1 SGIGSV
7 TSPGG
12 SFGNLDETETGAPY
26 RLKFK
31 RSLGLKFEAVLGA
44 FTEELASEVV
54 GFVELCRP
62 IVGSSDRRSAQN
74 SVESSRPSG
83 GVEAHQTGGG
93 RLWQRREESRPYAAA
108 LPPNA
113 NGLVTEDLAS
123 YRRCRFD
130 GRTRVCVYGDA
141 CDGGACRWSRPPRQ
155 PVVLHRRGHAP
166 RLSPLRGGRH
176 ERSPGQDRCRQR
188 EPALQH
194 DLVSCR

>member
-74 SVESSRPSG
+74 SVESPRPSG

-93 RLWQRREESRPYAAA
+93 RLWQRRQESRPYAAA

-113 NGLVTEDLAS
+113 TGLVAKNRAS
-123 YRRCRFD
+123 YQRRLFD
-130 GRTRVCVYGDA
+130 GRTRGFVYGGA
-141 CDGGACRWSRPPRQ
+141 WDGGASRWSRPPRQ
-155 PVVLHRRGHAP
+155 PVELRRRGHAS
-166 RLSPLRGGRH
+166 RLSPLQGGRLD
-176 ERSPGQDRCRQR
+176 RSPGQDRCRQR
-188 EPALQH
+188 DPELQH
-194 DLVSCR
+194 DLG